1 MNRPI
6 MQKIGHKTTGTPTK
20 AEKQRMDTI
29 ANMGCVLSFYKSGQ
43 WGTPGAIHHM
53 LTGRIPSR
61 RAPHSRTICLAPR
74 YHQYSPE
81 AIHDLGIDRFACLHG
96 ISEDELFELTNEQMK
111 VAA

>member
-1 MNRPI
+1 MSQFP
-6 MQKIGHKTTGTPTK
+6 KIGHKTTGTPTK
-20 AEKQRMDTI
+20 AEKKRMDRV
-29 ANMGCVLSFYKSGQ
+29 AGMGCILSFYKSGQ

-61 RAPHSRTICLAPR
+61 RSPHSRTICLAPR

-81 AIHDLGIDRFACLHG
+81 ALHDLGLDRFAEVHG
-96 ISEDELFELTNEQMK
+96 ITEEQLFELTEQHLK